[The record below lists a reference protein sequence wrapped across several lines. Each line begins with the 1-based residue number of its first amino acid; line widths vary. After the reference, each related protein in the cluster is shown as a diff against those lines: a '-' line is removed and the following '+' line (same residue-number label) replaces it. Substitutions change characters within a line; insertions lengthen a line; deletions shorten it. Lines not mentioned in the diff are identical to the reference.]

1 MTALIV
7 FSLLLSS
14 ASSISNLVHFQGAQ
28 AHETAAAVQSASAR
42 EYVAGPIPWAPSS
55 QEIAAQDAA
64 MRGAN

>member
-14 ASSISNLVHFQGAQ
+14 ASSISNLVHLQGPH
-28 AHETAAAVQSASAR
+28 AHETVAAVQSAAAR
-42 EYVAGPIPWAPSS
+42 EYVAGPTPWAPSS